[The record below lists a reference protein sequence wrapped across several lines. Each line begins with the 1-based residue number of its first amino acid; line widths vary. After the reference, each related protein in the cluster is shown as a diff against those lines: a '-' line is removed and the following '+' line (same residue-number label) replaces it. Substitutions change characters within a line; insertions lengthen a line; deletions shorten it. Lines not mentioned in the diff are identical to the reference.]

1 MLRQGRAV
9 LHRERSATTT
19 TSSRP
24 NRPPL
29 LPALRVANY
38 RRFLAGNSLHFL
50 ARIMDAAVM
59 AWIIIQFTDSP
70 FLVALTFVA
79 RMAPM
84 AFAGPFAG
92 ILADRMSRTTVM
104 RVARLIMIANYLVMA
119 GLLATD
125 VLSLWHLYTVILVGG
140 TAWTFDMAARRA
152 LTPDLVDSSLLA
164 NAIALD
170 VMSFTFM
177 LMLGPIVAGA
187 VLPFVSTSGIFA
199 MLALFVGASLVIN
212 QGVDSEVEPTRRPT
226 SNFRGLLK
234 DGFVFVRANPP
245 VAGALLV
252 AAASEGFAFSFIPL
266 VPIFATDIL
275 DVSATKL
282 GILFSAEGFGAIT
295 ASLAVAILS
304 QRTTNFGRLMLFGS
318 GGAMLIGFALA
329 VSPWYGLTFVLLV
342 ALGAMGSLFFMMQS
356 NLIFSITP
364 KESRGRIVGIQMLVI
379 GMFPV
384 GSLLVGILASV
395 FSPQIAVATMSA
407 IGVIFLLA
415 VMVAFPV
422 LFRGAQKTN

>member
-1 MLRQGRAV
+1 
-9 LHRERSATTT
+9 
-19 TSSRP
+19 
-24 NRPPL
+24 
-29 LPALRVANY
+29 
-38 RRFLAGNSLHFL
+38 
-50 ARIMDAAVM
+50 MDAAVM
-59 AWIIIQFTDSP
+59 AWIIIGFTDSP

-92 ILADRMSRTTVM
+92 ILADRMNRATVM
-104 RVARLIMIANYLVMA
+104 RIARTVMIINYLAMA
-119 GLLATD
+119 TLLATD
-125 VLSLWHLYTVILVGG
+125 VLVLWHLYAVILIGG

-152 LTPDLVDSSLLA
+152 MTPDLVDSPLLA

-170 VMSFTFM
+170 VMVFTFS

-187 VLPFVSTSGIFA
+187 VLPFVSSAGIFA
-199 MLALFVGASLVIN
+199 MLALFVATSLFII

-226 SNFRGLLK
+226 SNFLALLT
-234 DGFVFVRANPP
+234 DGFAFVRAHPP

-282 GILFSAEGFGAIT
+282 GILFSAEGFGAIA
-295 ASLAVAILS
+295 ASLAVAVLS
-304 QRTTNFGRLMLFGS
+304 QRTSNFGRLMLFGS
-318 GGAMLIGFALA
+318 GGAMLTGFALA
-329 VSPWYGLTFVLLV
+329 FSPWYGLTFVLLIV
-342 ALGAMGSLFFMMQS
+342 LGAMGSLFFMMQS
-356 NLIFSITP
+356 NLIFGITP

-379 GMFPV
+379 GMFPL

-395 FSPQIAVATMSA
+395 LTPQIAVAIMSA
-407 IGVIFLLA
+407 IGVAMLA
-415 VMVAFPV
+415 ATTIAFPV
-422 LFRGAQKTN
+422 LWKSLSRD